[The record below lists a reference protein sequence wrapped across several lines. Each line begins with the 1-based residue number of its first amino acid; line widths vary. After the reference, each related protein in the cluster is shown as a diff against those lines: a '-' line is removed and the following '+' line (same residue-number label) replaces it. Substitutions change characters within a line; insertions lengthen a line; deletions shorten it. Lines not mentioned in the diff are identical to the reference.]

1 MQAGTVAVISQGCA
15 ANSGDGERIANLFA
29 AEGLEISFGI
39 PDAAP
44 RAFVLNVCTV
54 KGNGTALR
62 LLREAA
68 EKFPGTPALV
78 TGCVPPDLLGELHK
92 NFSSFSIANLYAL
105 RTEPALMKRF
115 LSGERIEVPGNAVA
129 RAAETGKEPAEIRC
143 RENRYIGTVNIE
155 EGCLDACAYCS
166 THLVKGK
173 LASAA
178 EEAIVREVAF
188 LVSDGCREIRLAGQD
203 TSCYGFDT
211 GTNLAEL
218 LQKILSRV
226 PGDYRIRIGMGN
238 PRHIFR
244 YLDALL
250 ETYQDDR
257 LYKFIHL
264 PVQSGSDRV
273 LALMRRR
280 HTAEDYR
287 RLAGAFQERIPGITL
302 STDIIAGFPGET
314 REDHEASLAL
324 IRDTRPTLCNITRF
338 VPRPGTLACELGGSV
353 PKEERF
359 ARSAELAEVFQ
370 EIALENNG
378 KFTGRE
384 CRILLEKQ
392 GKRAGTFI
400 GRDDYYHSVALKG
413 TFEAGAYKLVR
424 ITGAETFA
432 LRAEVL

>member
-54 KGNGTALR
+54 KGNGTALK
-62 LLREAA
+62 LLREIA
-68 EKFPGTPALV
+68 EKFPGVPSLI
-78 TGCVPPDLLGELHK
+78 TGCVPPDMLADIHK
-92 NFSSFSIANLYAL
+92 DFAQYSVANL
-105 RTEPALMKRF
+105 PALQENPALLKKF
-115 LSGERIEVPGNAVA
+115 LSGERIEVFANATESS
-129 RAAETGKEPAEIRC
+129 AANGTPAEIRN
-143 RENRYIGTVNIE
+143 RESHYIGTVNIE

-166 THLVKGK
+166 THLVKGR
-173 LASAA
+173 LRSAS
-178 EEAIVREVAF
+178 EEAIIREVAF
-188 LVSDGCREIRLAGQD
+188 LASDGCKEIRLAGQD

-211 GTNLAEL
+211 GTNLATL
-218 LQKILSRV
+218 LQKILVRV

-238 PRHIFR
+238 PRHIFK

-273 LALMRRR
+273 LALMRRQ

-287 RLAGAFQERIPGITL
+287 RLANAFQERIPGITL

-314 REDHEASLAL
+314 REDHEASLAI

-338 VPRPGTLACELGGSV
+338 VPRPGTLACKLEGSV

-359 ARSAELAEVFQ
+359 ARSAELAETFQ
-370 EIALENNG
+370 KIALGNNE

-384 CRILLEKQ
+384 CRILLEKP

-400 GRDDYYHSVALKG
+400 GRDDYYHSVALDG
-413 TFEAGAYKLVR
+413 SFEAGTYKFVR

-432 LRAEVL
+432 LRAEII